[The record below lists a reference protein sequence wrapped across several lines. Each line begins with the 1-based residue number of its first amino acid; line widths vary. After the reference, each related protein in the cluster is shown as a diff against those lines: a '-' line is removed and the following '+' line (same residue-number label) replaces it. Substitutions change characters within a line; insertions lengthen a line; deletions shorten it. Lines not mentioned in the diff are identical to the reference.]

1 MNVKEDTEVAHS
13 GHSSGSGY
21 NKTKEIQEMD
31 ASRNADEP
39 IQDNSLESDEE
50 DDREPI
56 VHTDVISE
64 RKRKNSAASSSD
76 VSTTPRTRKKVKITK
91 INSTQAKQVLTNGAI
106 SSFNLKRSLDTAM
119 FIKGLLR
126 RRHHW
131 EAGVTI

>member
-1 MNVKEDTEVAHS
+1 
-13 GHSSGSGY
+13 
-21 NKTKEIQEMD
+21 
-31 ASRNADEP
+31 
-39 IQDNSLESDEE
+39 LESDEE

>member
-21 NKTKEIQEMD
+21 NRTKEIQEMD

>member
-1 MNVKEDTEVAHS
+1 MNKLNSAFKSLECVDISQLNVEGNTEVAHS
-13 GHSSGSGY
+13 G
-21 NKTKEIQEMD
+21 
-31 ASRNADEP
+31 ADEP

-91 INSTQAKQVLTNGAI
+91 INSTQAKQVLTRLRVLLSL
-106 SSFNLKRSLDTAM
+106 SS
-119 FIKGLLR
+119 
-126 RRHHW
+126 
-131 EAGVTI
+131 